1 MPRTACKEKETAY
14 ALWTSGHSIKYVRKQ
29 LSGIITDKT
38 IYRWFREFKRDNPDY
53 REKLDDYD
61 ISLSPVEIIETHNEW
76 LDRAVQLSDE
86 IAAANRE
93 IRLKLQDR
101 LLEELGKADDDIN
114 FKNVAMMVASL
125 VNIQKNEFA
134 VSSIQMLDV
143 NRAIGLL
150 HSQGY
155 EVIEK

>member
-1 MPRTACKEKETAY
+1 MSRTPNQEKSTAF
-14 ALWTSGHSIKYVRKQ
+14 ALWSSGHSIKYVRKK
-29 LSGIITDKT
+29 LSGSATDKT

-53 REKLDDYD
+53 RERLDDYD
-61 ISLSPVEIIETHNEW
+61 IELSPTEIIETHNEW
-76 LDRAVQLSDE
+76 LDRAVQLTDE

-93 IRLKLQDR
+93 IRLRLQDK
-101 LLEELGKADDDIN
+101 LLQELGKDDEDIN
-114 FKNVAMMVASL
+114 YKNVALLIASL

-143 NRAIGLL
+143 NRAIALL

>member
-38 IYRWFREFKRDNPDY
+38 LYRWFREFKRDNPEY

-61 ISLSPVEIIETHNEW
+61 IELIPTEIIETHNEW
-76 LDRAVQLSDE
+76 LDRAVKLTDE

-114 FKNVAMMVASL
+114 FKNVAMLVASL
-125 VNIQKNEFA
+125 VNVQKNEF
-134 VSSIQMLDV
+134 VVNGIGLLDT
-143 NRAIGLL
+143 NRAIALL

-155 EVIEK
+155 DVIEK

>member
-14 ALWTSGHSIKYVRKQ
+14 ALWSSGHSIKYVRKQ

-38 IYRWFREFKRDNPDY
+38 LYRWFREFKRDNPDY
-53 REKLDDYD
+53 RERLDDYD
-61 ISLSPVEIIETHNEW
+61 IELSPTEIIETHNEW

-93 IRLKLQDR
+93 IRLKLQDK
-101 LLEELGKADDDIN
+101 LLQELSSPDIN
-114 FKNVAMMVASL
+114 FKNVALMVASL
-125 VNIQKNEFA
+125 CNIQKNEF
-134 VSSIQMLDV
+134 VVNSIGLLDV
-143 NRAIGLL
+143 NRAITLL

-155 EVIEK
+155 DVVEKK

>member
-1 MPRTACKEKETAY
+1 
-14 ALWTSGHSIKYVRKQ
+14 
-29 LSGIITDKT
+29 DKT
-38 IYRWFREFKRDNPDY
+38 LYRWFREFKRENPDY

-61 ISLSPVEIIETHNEW
+61 ISLSPVELIETHNEW
-76 LDRAVQLSDE
+76 LDRAVQLTDE

-101 LLEELGKADDDIN
+101 LLVELGKADDIT
-114 FKNVAMMVASL
+114 FKNVALMVAAIC
-125 VNIQKNEFA
+125 NIQKNEFIING
-134 VSSIQMLDV
+134 VQMLDV